1 MSLPEE
7 FLVVQDLVL
16 YLNNNH
22 YYLLACKKK
31 EVLLLVTRIFEPH
44 FGEE

>member
-22 YYLLACKKK
+22 YYFLAYKRK